1 MRILVV
7 EDNPKLSAG
16 VARGLRAEGYAVDTI
31 ADGFEAEEL
40 IWSEPY
46 EAVVL
51 DMMLPGQDGLQIC
64 RNLRRRK
71 VETPIIML
79 TSLSD
84 TAEKV
89 NAFDAG
95 ADDYLTKP
103 FAFDELL
110 ARLRAVIRRGGGK
123 SQSSYSLKNLT
134 LDTDRRVAVRDGQ
147 VIQLSSRE
155 YALLL
160 FFLQNVDKVLS
171 RTSIIEKV
179 WDMNYEP
186 ESNVV
191 DVYVS
196 SLRKKIDRDFEP
208 PLLHTVIG
216 QGYRFGP
223 PLEESVAKNQVS
235 EA

>member
-1 MRILVV
+1 M
-7 EDNPKLSAG
+7 
-16 VARGLRAEGYAVDTI
+16 
-31 ADGFEAEEL
+31 
-40 IWSEPY
+40 
-46 EAVVL
+46 
-51 DMMLPGQDGLQIC
+51 
-64 RNLRRRK
+64 
-71 VETPIIML
+71 
-79 TSLSD
+79 
-84 TAEKV
+84 
-89 NAFDAG
+89 
-95 ADDYLTKP
+95 
-103 FAFDELL
+103 
-110 ARLRAVIRRGGGK
+110 
-123 SQSSYSLKNLT
+123 
-134 LDTDRRVAVRDGQ
+134 
-147 VIQLSSRE
+147 IQLSSRE